1 MPLSVEQLSEKSHPR
16 RIRVLADDVIN
27 KIAAGEVI
35 ERPAAVVKELLE
47 NSLDAGASKVEVEF
61 RHGGKSYIRIED
73 NGCGMSPDEAML
85 ALERHATSKLQTP
98 DDLLKIV
105 SMGFRGEALPSVA
118 SISRFT
124 LKTRAGDRE
133 QGSEI
138 LVNGGKLIHHRDCGM
153 APGTRIEVA
162 NLFSSVPARRKFLKT
177 DNTEAA
183 HIVHLVRLYAVA
195 RPEVDFTL
203 VEDGKVVFRS
213 PRSSD
218 LKYRVSE
225 IWGGKIAEPL
235 EFFPEITAKGM
246 KAWGLL
252 GRPGTGRSTRRE
264 MITLVN
270 SRPIDS
276 RTLSYALIEGYH
288 TFIPKG
294 RYPLAF
300 LFLEIDPAA
309 VDVNVHPAKREVRF
323 RDEGLVRR
331 FILEGVHSRLAELAA
346 GEFGFVDETPPDQ
359 AAETADQIIEKQR
372 PKHQDIVIEKTKASQ
387 EPSNKKE
394 PASPVSEVPRPKV
407 FPKSIT
413 ELNRKPFNKDED
425 DPQIASPV
433 PKREPTLPKV
443 EKPEKPSA
451 AVDSDWRLIGRL
463 QAGQALFE
471 TGSGLVVLDVRAA
484 HERIWF
490 ERIEKDFGTAHDS
503 QRLLLP
509 ISLELEPLAATALLD
524 HLKFFQSQGFAVEEF
539 GRNFFR
545 IEAHPVWLKDDDTEA
560 FVIDL
565 VETIRDGKIDPRRND
580 VARSLFAKMAS
591 GRAIRKRDAITDNE
605 LSDLAAEL
613 LRCNQPLICPNG
625 KATYFELTNNDIK
638 KRLGRT

>member
-47 NSLDAGASKVEVEF
+47 NSLDAGAGKIEVEF

-124 LKTRAGDRE
+124 LKTRAEDRE

-218 LKYRVSE
+218 LKHRVAE
-225 IWGGKIAEPL
+225 IWGGKMAEPL
-235 EFFPEITAKGM
+235 EFFPEITSKGM

-288 TFIPKG
+288 TYIPKG

-323 RDEGLVRR
+323 RDEGQVRR
-331 FILEGVHSRLAELAA
+331 FILEGVHKRLSELAA
-346 GEFGFVDETPPDQ
+346 GEFGFVDETPPDK
-359 AAETADQIIEKQR
+359 AAKTADQMIETRQHMERSAAVSKSEAR
-372 PKHQDIVIEKTKASQ
+372 DAVPKTKPEAVIPQ
-387 EPSNKKE
+387 
-394 PASPVSEVPRPKV
+394 PKV

-413 ELNRKPFNKDED
+413 ELNRKPFKKSTSESQEGSTAPKDK
-425 DPQIASPV
+425 PV
-433 PKREPTLPKV
+433 LPRV
-443 EKPEKPSA
+443 EKPDKVSIEP
-451 AVDSDWRLIGRL
+451 DHDWRLVGRL
-463 QAGQALFE
+463 QTGRVLFE
-471 TGSGLVVLDVRAA
+471 TPAGLVVLDLRAA
-484 HERIWF
+484 HERVSF
-490 ERIEKDFGTAHDS
+490 ERIEKEFGAAHDS

-509 ISLELEPLAATALLD
+509 VSFELEPLAAAALLEN
-524 HLKFFQSQGFAVEEF
+524 LKFFQAQGFAVEEF

-545 IEAHPVWLKDDDTEA
+545 LEAHPVWLKDEDSEA
-560 FVIDL
+560 FVIEL
-565 VETIRDGKIDPRRND
+565 VEAIRDGKIDPRRKD
-580 VARSLFAKMAS
+580 LARSAFAKMAS
-591 GRAIRKRDAITDNE
+591 SRAIRINDAVTDIE
-605 LSDLAAEL
+605 LRELVTKL
-613 LRCNQPLICPNG
+613 LRCNQPLVCPNG
-625 KATYFELTNNDIK
+625 KATYFELTNNEIK
-638 KRLGRT
+638 KRLGKT